1 MMTNR
6 PGTSLHVTDPTEAY
20 LEALASG
27 APTPG
32 GGSAAALVGAVG
44 AALVAMVARLTVD
57 KPTLTH
63 AHADARRLIAEADA
77 ARDELRA
84 AMAEDEAAFT
94 AVLDA
99 YRLPRDTQTARDARR
114 AFIASASRRATIPP
128 LTTARIARNVLDLA
142 LAVARIG
149 NPQVTSDA
157 AVAAWVAYA
166 ALRASVVNV
175 RTNLPAARD
184 PSFSVQCEAEIE
196 ALLVDAFAT
205 AEAAQQVGQQS

>member
-1 MMTNR
+1 
-6 PGTSLHVTDPTEAY
+6 
-20 LEALASG
+20 
-27 APTPG
+27 
-32 GGSAAALVGAVG
+32 
-44 AALVAMVARLTVD
+44 
-57 KPTLTH
+57 
-63 AHADARRLIAEADA
+63 
-77 ARDELRA
+77 
-84 AMAEDEAAFT
+84 
-94 AVLDA
+94 LDA